1 MSETRGI
8 RPRSSRFYG
17 SAGALPPL
25 RDILLYKYS
34 GARRRTLVR
43 DGESMGQGTDV
54 FIVGGGPAG
63 LAAAIAARTKGFRV
77 IVADGAKPPITKACG
92 EGMLPDALKAL
103 SELGVELRDSDGSA
117 LTGIRFEDDRSSV
130 SARFP
135 EGCGLGVRREI
146 LHQRMME
153 RAQNCGVS
161 FLWNTA
167 VTGLFGEGVVAG
179 GNKIAARW

>member
-103 SELGVELRDSDGSA
+103 SELGVELRETDGGA
-117 LTGIRFEDDRSSV
+117 LRGIRFGDERSSV
-130 SARFP
+130 SASFP
-135 EGCGLGVRREI
+135 NGHGIGVRREI
-146 LHQRMME
+146 LHQRMLE
-153 RAQNCGVS
+153 RARDCGVCL
-161 FLWNTA
+161 LWNTP
-167 VTGLFGEGVVAG
+167 VMGLDKEGVVAG
-179 GNKIAARW
+179 